1 MKYYKYY
8 AKENE
13 NATQYNLIYLYKS
26 VHICVSIILQA
37 DNIYHI
43 IGTSLDHLLSIPIAK
58 WSLYML
64 SSNL

>member
-26 VHICVSIILQA
+26 VHIYVSIVLQA
-37 DNIYHI
+37 DNIYHT
-43 IGTSLDHLLSIPIAK
+43 IGTLHDLLSIPIVK
-58 WSLYML
+58 
-64 SSNL
+64 

>member
-13 NATQYNLIYLYKS
+13 SATQYNLIYLYKS
-26 VHICVSIILQA
+26 VHICVSIVLQA

-43 IGTSLDHLLSIPIAK
+43 IGTSLHDLLSIPIVK

-64 SSNL
+64 NSNS